1 MIAVDTNILLRLA
14 VVDDVAQQALAR
26 AFFAARSADDP
37 AYIGNVVLAE
47 FAWVLTRSYGY
58 SKDQVGDLIL
68 TLLQS
73 PDLVVERPDVVESAV
88 NLSRQPKVS
97 FADALVA
104 GLAVVA
110 GCRTTVTFDRAAA
123 KHIPGMELLA

>member
-1 MIAVDTNILLRLA
+1 MISVDTNILLRLT
-14 VVDDVAQQALAR
+14 VVDDVAQQTLAK

-37 AYIGNVVLAE
+37 AYIGNIVLAE
-47 FAWVLTRSYGY
+47 FAWVLTRRYGY

-73 PDLVVERPDVVESAV
+73 PDLVVERPGVVEDAV
-88 NLSRQPKVS
+88 DLSRHPTVS

-104 GLAVVA
+104 GLAAAA
-110 GCRTTVTFDRAAA
+110 GCRKTVTFDKDAA
-123 KHIPGMELLA
+123 KRIPGMELLA